1 MSADHGARRRLTVRA
16 AGARMSLPA
25 QAVAEVIKRPRL
37 TRVPHA
43 PPGLLGVAHL
53 RGAVLPVVSLG
64 RILGLDGGDGD
75 RVVVLRR
82 DPPVGLVVDGVEA
95 LSFADDD
102 KAEAGDDRLR
112 LSRGDGTP
120 WLDLGEALDATF
132 AADRGRRR
140 TAAIG
145 LDAARPAL
153 ERSGEPDLVFLGFAL
168 AGQGYGLPLDAV
180 VEVAAVPK
188 AIAELP
194 RTEAVLLGVCD
205 YRGQILP
212 VLSARGL
219 LGLAGD
225 ALDARG
231 RLVVVRI
238 GGERVGLVVDEV
250 NAIVRA
256 APERL
261 GKAPSLFN
269 RGGGEARIDTVLRLA
284 DGRGVLAILTPDRLL
299 ADARVA
305 QWMALG
311 SHSKEAEMAETRQAA
326 TRERFVILRL
336 GDERYGLP
344 IAAVDEVVRA
354 PDQLTRL
361 PKAPAY
367 VRGVMNLRGKT
378 LPVIDQRLRFSAP
391 GEATANGRVVVVTV
405 EGLQAGFAVDGAS
418 EILEVGADELLPA
431 PELSGDQARL
441 FDRAV
446 ERGGE
451 VILLVDPKTLLAV
464 AEADLLRDLTRAS
477 PIS

>member
-1 MSADHGARRRLTVRA
+1 MSGDQGARRRLTVRA

-53 RGAVLPVVSLG
+53 RGTVLPVVSLG
-64 RILGLDGGDGD
+64 HMLGLDGADGD

-95 LSFADDD
+95 LAFADDE
-102 KAEAGDDRLR
+102 AEDGDTRLR
-112 LSRGDGTP
+112 LSRADGTP
-120 WLDLGEALDATF
+120 WLDLDEALNAKFAT
-132 AADRGRRR
+132 DQSRRR
-140 TAAIG
+140 AASVVVE
-145 LDAARPAL
+145 AAQATL
-153 ERSGEPDLVFLGFAL
+153 AHVGEPDLAFLGFTL
-168 AGQGYGLPLDAV
+168 AGQTYGLPLDAI

-188 AIAELP
+188 VIAELP

-205 YRGQILP
+205 YRGQVLP

-225 ALDARG
+225 TVNG

-238 GGERVGLVVDEV
+238 SGERIGLVVDEV

-256 APERL
+256 SADRL

-269 RGGGEARIDTVLRLA
+269 RGGGEARIDAVLRLA

-299 ADARVA
+299 ADERVT
-305 QWMALG
+305 QWLALASG
-311 SHSKEAEMAETRQAA
+311 SKEAEMVEIRQAA
-326 TRERFVILRL
+326 IRERFVILRL
-336 GDERYGLP
+336 GDECYGLP
-344 IAAVDEVVRA
+344 IAAVDEIVRA
-354 PDQLTRL
+354 PDQFTRL

-391 GEATANGRVVVVTV
+391 GEPAANGRVIVVTV
-405 EGLQAGFAVDGAS
+405 DGLQAGFAVDGAS
-418 EILEVGADELLPA
+418 EIVEIGADELLPA
-431 PELSGDQARL
+431 PELSGDHVRL

-451 VILLVDPKTLLAV
+451 VILLVDPKTLLAR
-464 AEADLLRDLTRAS
+464 AEADLLRDLTRALPAS
-477 PIS
+477 

>member
-1 MSADHGARRRLTVRA
+1 MSGDHGARRRLTVRA

-64 RILGLDGGDGD
+64 QMLGLDGADGD

-95 LSFADDD
+95 LSFADGETD
-102 KAEAGDDRLR
+102 GDDGR
-112 LSRGDGTP
+112 LSLSRSDGTP
-120 WLDLGEALDATF
+120 WLDLGGALDAKF
-132 AADRGRRR
+132 ATDRGRRR
-140 TAAIG
+140 AASISVE
-145 LDAARPAL
+145 AARPTL
-153 ERSGEPDLVFLGFAL
+153 QKVGEPDLAFLGFTL
-168 AGQGYGLPLDAV
+168 AGQSYGLPLDAV
-180 VEVAAVPK
+180 VEVAAVPN

-194 RTEAVLLGVCD
+194 RTEAVLLGVSD
-205 YRGQILP
+205 YRGQVLP

-225 ALDARG
+225 TVSG

-238 GGERVGLVVDEV
+238 DGERIGLVVDEV

-256 APERL
+256 SADRL

-284 DGRGVLAILTPDRLL
+284 DGRGVVAILTPDRLL
-299 ADARVA
+299 ADDRVT
-305 QWMALG
+305 QWLALG
-311 SHSKEAEMAETRQAA
+311 SGVKESEMAETRQTAV
-326 TRERFVILRL
+326 RERFVILRL

-354 PDQLTRL
+354 PEQLTRL

-391 GEATANGRVVVVTV
+391 GEPAANGRVVVVTV
-405 EGLQAGFAVDGAS
+405 DGLQAGFAVDGAS
-418 EILEVGADELLPA
+418 EILEIYADELLPA

-451 VILLVDPKTLLAV
+451 VILLVDPKTLLAR
-464 AEADLLRDLTRAS
+464 AEADLLRDLTRALPTS
-477 PIS
+477 

>member
-1 MSADHGARRRLTVRA
+1 MSGDHGARRRLTVRA

-64 RILGLDGGDGD
+64 QMLGLDGEDGD
-75 RVVVLRR
+75 RIVVLRR

-95 LSFADDD
+95 LGFADGE
-102 KAEAGDDRLR
+102 AEDGDTRLR
-112 LSRGDGTP
+112 LARADGTP
-120 WLDLGEALDATF
+120 WLDLDEALDAKFVTDR
-132 AADRGRRR
+132 ARGRAASAIE
-140 TAAIG
+140 TARQAIVQ
-145 LDAARPAL
+145 AR
-153 ERSGEPDLVFLGFAL
+153 EPDLAFLAFTL
-168 AGQGYGLPLDAV
+168 TGQSYGLPLDAI

-194 RTEAVLLGVCD
+194 HTEAVLLGISD
-205 YRGQILP
+205 YRGAVLP

-219 LGLAGD
+219 LGLIGDTAG
-225 ALDARG
+225 G
-231 RLVVVRI
+231 RLVVVRL
-238 GGERVGLVVDEV
+238 GGHRIGLVVDEV

-256 APERL
+256 SADRV
-261 GKAPSLFN
+261 GQAPSLFN

-299 ADARVA
+299 ADERVT
-305 QWMALG
+305 QWLALG
-311 SHSKEAEMAETRQAA
+311 DGSKEAEMVETRQAVI
-326 TRERFVILRL
+326 RERFVILRL
-336 GDERYGLP
+336 GEERYGLP

-391 GEATANGRVVVVTV
+391 GEPAAGGRVVVVTV
-405 EGLQAGFAVDGAS
+405 DGLQAGFAVDGAS
-418 EILEVGADELLPA
+418 EIVEIGADELLPT

-451 VILLVDPKTLLAV
+451 VILLVDPKTLLAR
-464 AEADLLRDLTRAS
+464 AEADLLRDLTRATPAS
-477 PIS
+477 

>member
-1 MSADHGARRRLTVRA
+1 MSGDHGARRRLTVRA
-16 AGARMSLPA
+16 AGAQMSLPA

-53 RGAVLPVVSLG
+53 RGTVLPVVSLG
-64 RILGLDGGDGD
+64 QMLGLDGGDGD

-95 LSFADDD
+95 LDFADGEADD
-102 KAEAGDDRLR
+102 GDTRLR
-112 LSRGDGTP
+112 LSRADGTP
-120 WLDLGEALDATF
+120 WLDLDEALDAKF
-132 AADRGRRR
+132 AVDRGRRR
-140 TAAIG
+140 TVSVETG
-145 LDAARPAL
+145 RPTLQQAS
-153 ERSGEPDLVFLGFAL
+153 EHDLAFLGFVL
-168 AGQGYGLPLDAV
+168 AGQSYGLPLDAV

-194 RTEAVLLGVCD
+194 RTEAVLLGVSD
-205 YRGQILP
+205 YRGQVLP

-225 ALDARG
+225 TVSG
-231 RLVVVRI
+231 RLAVVRI
-238 GGERVGLVVDEV
+238 GGERIGLVVDEV

-256 APERL
+256 SADRL

-299 ADARVA
+299 ADERVT
-305 QWMALG
+305 QWLALASG
-311 SHSKEAEMAETRQAA
+311 SKEADMAETRQAA
-326 TRERFVILRL
+326 IRERFVILRL

-391 GEATANGRVVVVTV
+391 GEPAANGRVVVVTV
-405 EGLQAGFAVDGAS
+405 DGLQAGFAVDGAS
-418 EILEVGADELLPA
+418 EILEIDADELLPA
-431 PELSGDQARL
+431 PELSDDQARL

-451 VILLVDPKTLLAV
+451 VILLVDPKTLLAR
-464 AEADLLRDLTRAS
+464 AEADLLRDLTRALPTS
-477 PIS
+477 

>member
-1 MSADHGARRRLTVRA
+1 
-16 AGARMSLPA
+16 MSLPA

-53 RGAVLPVVSLG
+53 RGTVLPVVSLG
-64 RILGLDGGDGD
+64 QMLGLDGGDGD

-95 LSFADDD
+95 LGFADGETDIDD
-102 KAEAGDDRLR
+102 GRLR

-120 WLDLGEALDATF
+120 WLDLGEALDAKF
-132 AADRGRRR
+132 ATDRGRRR
-140 TAAIG
+140 AASIG
-145 LDAARPAL
+145 VAAGRPVL
-153 ERSGEPDLVFLGFAL
+153 QQSGEPDLAFLGFVL
-168 AGQGYGLPLDAV
+168 AGQSYGLPLDAV

-205 YRGQILP
+205 YRGQVLP

-225 ALDARG
+225 AVDGRG

-238 GGERVGLVVDEV
+238 GGERIGLVVDEV

-256 APERL
+256 PADRL

-269 RGGGEARIDTVLRLA
+269 RGGGEARIDMVLRLA
-284 DGRGVLAILTPDRLL
+284 DDRGLLAILTPDRLL
-299 ADARVA
+299 ADERVTE
-305 QWMALG
+305 WLALASG
-311 SHSKEAEMAETRQAA
+311 SKEADMAQTRQAA
-326 TRERFVILRL
+326 IRERFIILRL

-354 PDQLTRL
+354 PDQFTRL

-391 GEATANGRVVVVTV
+391 GEPAANGRVVVVTV
-405 EGLQAGFAVDGAS
+405 GGLQAGFAVDGAS
-418 EILEVGADELLPA
+418 EILEVSADELLPA
-431 PELSGDQARL
+431 PELSDDQARL

-451 VILLVDPKTLLAV
+451 VILLVDPKTLLAR
-464 AEADLLRDLTRAS
+464 AEADLLRDLTRALPTS
-477 PIS
+477 

>member
-43 PPGLLGVAHL
+43 PAGLLGVAHL
-53 RGAVLPVVSLG
+53 RGTVLPVVSLG
-64 RILGLDGGDGD
+64 QMLGLEGADGD
-75 RVVVLRR
+75 RIVVLRR

-95 LSFADDD
+95 LSFADDETD
-102 KAEAGDDRLR
+102 VDDARLQ
-112 LSRGDGTP
+112 LSRADGTP
-120 WLDLGEALDATF
+120 WLDLDEALDARF

-140 TAAIG
+140 AAAVGFETAG
-145 LDAARPAL
+145 PAVQRAD
-153 ERSGEPDLVFLGFAL
+153 ERDLAFLGFAL
-168 AGQGYGLPLDAV
+168 AGQIYGLPLDAV

-205 YRGQILP
+205 YRDHVLP

-219 LGLAGD
+219 LGLPD

-231 RLVVVRI
+231 RLVVVRL
-238 GGERVGLVVDEV
+238 GEERVGLVVDEV

-256 APERL
+256 SADRL

-284 DGRGVLAILTPDRLL
+284 DGRGVLAVLTPDRLL
-299 ADARVA
+299 ADERVT
-305 QWMALG
+305 QWLALG
-311 SHSKEAEMAETRQAA
+311 SGSKEAQMADTRQAA
-326 TRERFVILRL
+326 IRERFVILRL

-354 PDQLTRL
+354 PEQFTRL

-391 GEATANGRVVVVTV
+391 GEPAPNGRIVVVTV
-405 EGLQAGFAVDGAS
+405 DGLQAGFAVDGAS
-418 EILEVGADELLPA
+418 EILEIDADELLSA

-451 VILLVDPKTLLAV
+451 VILLVDPKTLLAR

-477 PIS
+477 HAS

>member
-1 MSADHGARRRLTVRA
+1 
-16 AGARMSLPA
+16 MSLPA
-25 QAVAEVIKRPRL
+25 QAVSEVIKRPRL

-53 RGAVLPVVSLG
+53 RGAVLPVMSLG
-64 RILGLDGGDGD
+64 RMLGLDGGDGD
-75 RVVVLRR
+75 RIVVLRR
-82 DPPVGLVVDGVEA
+82 DPPVGLAVDGVEA
-95 LSFADDD
+95 LGFADDD
-102 KAEAGDDRLR
+102 TDAADGLR

-120 WLDLGEALDATF
+120 WLDLGEALDAQF
-132 AADRGRRR
+132 ASDRGRRR
-140 TAAIG
+140 TAVVDVGAG
-145 LDAARPAL
+145 RSAFQRSD
-153 ERSGEPDLVFLGFAL
+153 ERELAFLGFGL
-168 AGQGYGLPLDAV
+168 KGQNYGLPLDAV

-188 AIAELP
+188 AISELP

-219 LGLAGD
+219 LGLAGE
-225 ALDARG
+225 ALDGPG
-231 RLVVVRI
+231 RLLVARI
-238 GGERVGLVVDEV
+238 GDERIGLVVDEV
-250 NAIVRA
+250 DAIVRA
-256 APERL
+256 SADRL

-269 RGGGEARIDTVLRLA
+269 RGGGEARIDMVLRLA

-299 ADARVA
+299 ADERVT
-305 QWMALG
+305 QWLALG
-311 SHSKEAEMAETRQAA
+311 GGSKEAEMAETRQA
-326 TRERFVILRL
+326 TVRERFVILRL

-391 GEATANGRVVVVTV
+391 GEPAANGRVVVVTV
-405 EGLQAGFAVDGAS
+405 DGLQAGFAVDGAS
-418 EILEVGADELLPA
+418 EILEVSAEELLPA
-431 PELSGDQARL
+431 PELSDDQARL

-451 VILLVDPKTLLAV
+451 VILLVDPKTLLAR

-477 PIS
+477 PTS

>member
-1 MSADHGARRRLTVRA
+1 
-16 AGARMSLPA
+16 MSLPS

-53 RGAVLPVVSLG
+53 RGTVLPVVSLG
-64 RILGLDGGDGD
+64 QMLGLDGEDGD
-75 RVVVLRR
+75 RIVVLRR
-82 DPPVGLVVDGVEA
+82 DPPIGLVVDGVEA
-95 LSFADDD
+95 LGFADGAMEVGD
-102 KAEAGDDRLR
+102 KRLR
-112 LSRGDGTP
+112 LSRADGTP
-120 WLDLGEALDATF
+120 WLDLDEALDAKF
-132 AADRGRRR
+132 ATGRGRLR
-140 TAAIG
+140 AATVAG
-145 LDAARPAL
+145 EVAPRPAQRAA
-153 ERSGEPDLVFLGFAL
+153 ERDLAFLDFKL
-168 AGQGYGLPLDAV
+168 LGQSYGLPLDAV

-219 LGLAGD
+219 LGLAGATVD
-225 ALDARG
+225 G
-231 RLVVVRI
+231 RLVIVRM
-238 GGERVGLVVDEV
+238 GGERIGLVVDDI

-256 APERL
+256 SAERL

-284 DGRGVLAILTPDRLL
+284 DGRGVLAILTPDRML
-299 ADARVA
+299 ADERVT
-305 QWMALG
+305 QWLALG
-311 SHSKEAEMAETRQAA
+311 SGSKEAEMVETRQAA

-336 GDERYGLP
+336 GDECYGLP

-354 PDQLTRL
+354 PEQFTRL

-391 GEATANGRVVVVTV
+391 GEPTTNGRVVVVTV
-405 EGLQAGFAVDGAS
+405 DGLQAGFAVDGAS
-418 EILEVGADELLPA
+418 EIVEIDASELLPA
-431 PELSGDQARL
+431 PELSADQVRL

-451 VILLVDPKTLLAV
+451 VILLVDPKTLLAR

-477 PIS
+477 PVS

>member
-1 MSADHGARRRLTVRA
+1 
-16 AGARMSLPA
+16 MSLPA

-53 RGAVLPVVSLG
+53 RGTVLPVVSLG
-64 RILGLDGGDGD
+64 QMLGLDGGDGD

-95 LSFADDD
+95 LGFADGETDIDD
-102 KAEAGDDRLR
+102 GR
-112 LSRGDGTP
+112 LSLSRADGTP
-120 WLDLGEALDATF
+120 WLDLGEALDAKF
-132 AADRGRRR
+132 ATDRGRRR
-140 TAAIG
+140 AASICAE
-145 LDAARPAL
+145 AARPGLQQA
-153 ERSGEPDLVFLGFAL
+153 SEPDLAFLGFAL
-168 AGQGYGLPLDAV
+168 AGQSYGLPLDAV

-205 YRGQILP
+205 YRGQVLP

-225 ALDARG
+225 AVDGRG

-238 GGERVGLVVDEV
+238 GGERIGLVVDEV

-256 APERL
+256 PADRL

-269 RGGGEARIDTVLRLA
+269 RGAGEARIDTVLRLA

-299 ADARVA
+299 ADERVT
-305 QWMALG
+305 QWLALASG
-311 SHSKEAEMAETRQAA
+311 SKEAEMVETRQAA
-326 TRERFVILRL
+326 IRERFVILLL

-391 GEATANGRVVVVTV
+391 GEPAANGRVVVVTV
-405 EGLQAGFAVDGAS
+405 DGLQAGFAVDGAS
-418 EILEVGADELLPA
+418 EILEVSADELLPA
-431 PELSGDQARL
+431 PELSDDQARL

-451 VILLVDPKTLLAV
+451 VILLVDPKTLLAR
-464 AEADLLRDLTRAS
+464 AEADLLRDLTRALPAS
-477 PIS
+477 

>member
-1 MSADHGARRRLTVRA
+1 MSGDHGARRRLTVRA

-53 RGAVLPVVSLG
+53 RGTVLPVVSLG
-64 RILGLDGGDGD
+64 EMLGLEGGDGD

-95 LSFADDD
+95 LGFADGETD
-102 KAEAGDDRLR
+102 GDDGRLR
-112 LSRGDGTP
+112 LSRADGTP
-120 WLDLGEALDATF
+120 WLDLGEALDAKFTS
-132 AADRGRRR
+132 DRGRRR
-140 TAAIG
+140 AASIG
-145 LDAARPAL
+145 AEAARPTL
-153 ERSGEPDLVFLGFAL
+153 QQVGEPDLAFLGFVL
-168 AGQGYGLPLDAV
+168 AGQSYGLPLDAV

-194 RTEAVLLGVCD
+194 RTEAVLLGVSD
-205 YRGQILP
+205 YRGQVLP
-212 VLSARGL
+212 VLSARSL

-225 ALDARG
+225 TVSG

-238 GGERVGLVVDEV
+238 GGERIGLVVDEV

-256 APERL
+256 SADRL

-299 ADARVA
+299 ADERVT
-305 QWMALG
+305 QWLALASG
-311 SHSKEAEMAETRQAA
+311 SKEADMAQIRQA
-326 TRERFVILRL
+326 TIRERFVILRL

-391 GEATANGRVVVVTV
+391 GEPAANGRVVVVTV
-405 EGLQAGFAVDGAS
+405 DGLQAGFAVDGAS
-418 EILEVGADELLPA
+418 EILEIDADELLPA
-431 PELSGDQARL
+431 PELSDDQARL

-451 VILLVDPKTLLAV
+451 VILLVDPKTLLAR
-464 AEADLLRDLTRAS
+464 AEADLLRDLTRALPTS
-477 PIS
+477 

>member
-1 MSADHGARRRLTVRA
+1 MSGDHGARRRLTVRA

-64 RILGLDGGDGD
+64 QMLGLDGADGD

-95 LSFADDD
+95 LGFADGETD
-102 KAEAGDDRLR
+102 GDDGRLS

-120 WLDLGEALDATF
+120 WLDLGEALDAKF
-132 AADRGRRR
+132 ATDRGRRR
-140 TAAIG
+140 AASIG
-145 LDAARPAL
+145 AEVARPTPQKV
-153 ERSGEPDLVFLGFAL
+153 GEPDLAFLGFTL
-168 AGQGYGLPLDAV
+168 AGQSYGLPLDAV
-180 VEVAAVPK
+180 VAVAAVPN

-194 RTEAVLLGVCD
+194 RTEAVLLGVSD
-205 YRGQILP
+205 YRGQVLP
-212 VLSARGL
+212 VLSGRGL
-219 LGLAGD
+219 LGLPGD
-225 ALDARG
+225 TING
-231 RLVVVRI
+231 RLVVVRL
-238 GGERVGLVVDEV
+238 GGERIGLVADEV
-250 NAIVRA
+250 NAIIRA
-256 APERL
+256 SADRL
-261 GKAPSLFN
+261 GKAPGLFN

-284 DGRGVLAILTPDRLL
+284 DGRGVLAIVTPDRLL
-299 ADARVA
+299 ADDRVA
-305 QWMALG
+305 QWLALASG
-311 SHSKEAEMAETRQAA
+311 SKEAEMAETRQAA
-326 TRERFVILRL
+326 IRERFVILRL

-354 PDQLTRL
+354 PEQLTRL

-391 GEATANGRVVVVTV
+391 GEPAANGRVVVVTV
-405 EGLQAGFAVDGAS
+405 DGLQAGFAVDGAG
-418 EILEVGADELLPA
+418 EILEIDADELLPA

-451 VILLVDPKTLLAV
+451 VILLVDPKTLLAR
-464 AEADLLRDLTRAS
+464 AEADLLRDLTRALPTS
-477 PIS
+477 

>member
-1 MSADHGARRRLTVRA
+1 MSGDHGARRRLTVRA
-16 AGARMSLPA
+16 AGSRMSLPA

-43 PPGLLGVAHL
+43 PSGLLGVAHL
-53 RGAVLPVVSLG
+53 RGTVLPVVSLG
-64 RILGLDGGDGD
+64 QMLGLDGEDGD
-75 RVVVLRR
+75 RVIVLRR
-82 DPPVGLVVDGVEA
+82 DPPVGLMVDGVEA
-95 LSFADDD
+95 LGFADGE
-102 KAEAGDDRLR
+102 AEDSDNWLR
-112 LSRGDGTP
+112 LARADGTP
-120 WLDLGEALDATF
+120 WLDLDEALDAKF
-132 AADRGRRR
+132 AVDRGRRR
-140 TAAIG
+140 TVSVETG
-145 LDAARPAL
+145 RPTLQQA
-153 ERSGEPDLVFLGFAL
+153 SKHDLAFLGFVL
-168 AGQGYGLPLDAV
+168 AGQSYGLPLDAV

-194 RTEAVLLGVCD
+194 RTEAVLLGVSD
-205 YRGQILP
+205 YRGQVLP

-225 ALDARG
+225 TVSG
-231 RLVVVRI
+231 RLAVVRI
-238 GGERVGLVVDEV
+238 GGERIGLVVDEV

-256 APERL
+256 SADRL

-299 ADARVA
+299 ADERVT
-305 QWMALG
+305 QWLALASG
-311 SHSKEAEMAETRQAA
+311 SKEADMAETRQAA
-326 TRERFVILRL
+326 IRERFVILRL

-391 GEATANGRVVVVTV
+391 GEPAANGRVVVVTV
-405 EGLQAGFAVDGAS
+405 DGLQAGFAVDGAS
-418 EILEVGADELLPA
+418 EILEIDADELLPA
-431 PELSGDQARL
+431 PELSDDQARL

-451 VILLVDPKTLLAV
+451 VILLVDPKTLLAR
-464 AEADLLRDLTRAS
+464 AEADLLRDLTRALPTS
-477 PIS
+477 

>member
-1 MSADHGARRRLTVRA
+1 MSGDHGARRRLTVRA
-16 AGARMSLPA
+16 AGARVSLPA
-25 QAVAEVIKRPRL
+25 HAVAEVIKRPRL

-53 RGAVLPVVSLG
+53 RGTVLPVVSLG
-64 RILGLDGGDGD
+64 QMLGLDGEDGD
-75 RVVVLRR
+75 RVVVLRH

-95 LSFADDD
+95 LGFADGE
-102 KAEAGDDRLR
+102 AEDGDTRLR
-112 LSRGDGTP
+112 LLRADGTP
-120 WLDLGEALDATF
+120 WLDLDEALAAKF

-140 TAAIG
+140 MASVDVETS
-145 LDAARPAL
+145 RPTVQRIHELA
-153 ERSGEPDLVFLGFAL
+153 FLGFTL
-168 AGQGYGLPLDAV
+168 MGQSYGLPLDAV
-180 VEVAAVPK
+180 VEVASVPK

-194 RTEAVLLGVCD
+194 RTEAVLLGVSD
-205 YRGQILP
+205 YRGQVLP

-219 LGLAGD
+219 LGLVGD
-225 ALDARG
+225 SVNG

-238 GGERVGLVVDEV
+238 GGERIGLVVDEV

-256 APERL
+256 SPERL

-269 RGGGEARIDTVLRLA
+269 RGGVGEARIDTVLRLA

-299 ADARVA
+299 ADERVT
-305 QWMALG
+305 QWLALG
-311 SHSKEAEMAETRQAA
+311 GGSKEAEMVETRQAA

-354 PDQLTRL
+354 PDQFTRL

-391 GEATANGRVVVVTV
+391 GEPAAHGRVVVVTV
-405 EGLQAGFAVDGAS
+405 DGLQAGFAVDGAS
-418 EILEVGADELLPA
+418 EILEIGADELLPA

-451 VILLVDPKTLLAV
+451 VILLVDPKTLLAR
-464 AEADLLRDLTRAS
+464 AEADLLRDLTRATPAS
-477 PIS
+477 

>member
-1 MSADHGARRRLTVRA
+1 LTVRA

-37 TRVPHA
+37 TRMPHA

-53 RGAVLPVVSLG
+53 RGVVLPVVSLG
-64 RILGLDGGDGD
+64 QMLGLDGEDGD

-95 LSFADDD
+95 LGFADGEKDD
-102 KAEAGDDRLR
+102 GDTRLR
-112 LSRGDGTP
+112 LSRADGTP
-120 WLDLGEALDATF
+120 WLDLDEALDAKF
-132 AADRGRRR
+132 ATDRGRRR
-140 TAAIG
+140 TTSIG
-145 LDAARPAL
+145 VEASRATVQHVEELA
-153 ERSGEPDLVFLGFAL
+153 FLGFTL
-168 AGQGYGLPLDAV
+168 AGQSYGLPLDAV

-194 RTEAVLLGVCD
+194 RTEAVLLGVSD
-205 YRGQILP
+205 YRGQVLP

-225 ALDARG
+225 TVGG
-231 RLVVVRI
+231 RLVIVHLGGDRI
-238 GGERVGLVVDEV
+238 GLVVDEV

-256 APERL
+256 SADRL

-269 RGGGEARIDTVLRLA
+269 RGGGEARIDMVLRLA
-284 DGRGVLAILTPDRLL
+284 DDRGVMAILTPDRLL
-299 ADARVA
+299 ADERVT
-305 QWMALG
+305 QWLALG
-311 SHSKEAEMAETRQAA
+311 SGSKEAEMAETRQAA
-326 TRERFVILRL
+326 IRERFVILRL

-361 PKAPAY
+361 PNAPAY

-378 LPVIDQRLRFSAP
+378 LPVIDQRLRFSSP
-391 GEATANGRVVVVTV
+391 GEPVTNGRIVVVTV
-405 EGLQAGFAVDGAS
+405 DGLQAGFAVDSAS
-418 EILEVGADELLPA
+418 EIIEIGADELLPA

-451 VILLVDPKTLLAV
+451 VILLVDPKTLLAR

-477 PIS
+477 PTS

>member
-1 MSADHGARRRLTVRA
+1 MSPDHGARRRLTVRA

-53 RGAVLPVVSLG
+53 RGAVLPIVSLG
-64 RILGLDGGDGD
+64 QMLGLDAEDGD

-95 LSFADDD
+95 LAFADGE
-102 KAEAGDDRLR
+102 AEDGDTRLR
-112 LSRGDGTP
+112 LSRADGTP
-120 WLDLGEALDATF
+120 WLDLDEALDAKF
-132 AADRGRRR
+132 AVDRGRRR
-140 TAAIG
+140 TVA
-145 LDAARPAL
+145 LEAARPTLQQA
-153 ERSGEPDLVFLGFAL
+153 SEPDLAFLGFTL
-168 AGQGYGLPLDAV
+168 AGQSYGLPLDAV

-188 AIAELP
+188 AISELP

-205 YRGQILP
+205 YRGQVLP

-225 ALDARG
+225 AAGG
-231 RLVVVRI
+231 RFVVVRI
-238 GGERVGLVVDEV
+238 GGERIGLVVDEV

-256 APERL
+256 SVDRL
-261 GKAPSLFN
+261 SKAPSLFN

-284 DGRGVLAILTPDRLL
+284 DGRGILAILTADRLF
-299 ADARVA
+299 ADERVT
-305 QWMALG
+305 QWLALG
-311 SHSKEAEMAETRQAA
+311 SGSKEAEMVETQQAA
-326 TRERFVILRL
+326 IRERFVILRL

-354 PDQLTRL
+354 PDQFTRL

-391 GEATANGRVVVVTV
+391 GEPAANGRVVVVTV
-405 EGLQAGFAVDGAS
+405 DGLQAGFAVDGAS
-418 EILEVGADELLPA
+418 EIVEIGADELLSA
-431 PELSGDQARL
+431 PELSEDKARL

-451 VILLVDPKTLLAV
+451 VILLVDPKTLLAR
-464 AEADLLRDLTRAS
+464 AEADLLRDLTRATPTS
-477 PIS
+477 